1 MNEGLDMDMEVLLI
15 CIGHTARAAEGRE
28 RQSQEAPRPES
39 RRNSNKML
47 GPSRANRLQY
57 YHIVVDVRGR
67 GRQRERRG
75 VKSWKVW
82 KL

>member
-1 MNEGLDMDMEVLLI
+1 MKEKVK
-15 CIGHTARAAEGRE
+15 
-28 RQSQEAPRPES
+28 RPES